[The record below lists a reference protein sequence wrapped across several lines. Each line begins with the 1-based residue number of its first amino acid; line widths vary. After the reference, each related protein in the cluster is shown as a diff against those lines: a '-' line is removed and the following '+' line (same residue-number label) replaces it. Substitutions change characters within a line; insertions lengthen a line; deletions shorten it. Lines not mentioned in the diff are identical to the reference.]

1 MKSITKYIN
10 EGFFNNVGA
19 NYKDIILDWLLGLD
33 GIIEQYGKEEITLR
47 RISKKQL
54 SSIVDIDNNGN
65 IITHPSKRSTATIWT
80 KIYPKDIDSMPDV
93 LYFGD
98 NLTLKLIFC
107 DFSKSDFSKL
117 DRLKGRLSLDIA
129 AIEFNGCDVPN
140 MEFLKGVKYIT
151 SLRMYESSV
160 KSFNGISE
168 VKIDFIHTDH
178 MRNTD
183 GGNVFSTLP
192 KISGSIFITDCNDI
206 KDLTYIKDSLTPTT
220 KLNIYRCNN
229 ITKCDLSGLTL
240 NKISGDD
247 SIFHI
252 FGNPDMFPKKLKT
265 IEFDTVKDLQ
275 RLDKIKD
282 MIKNHYPPSVDIYC
296 IRCRR

>member
-1 MKSITKYIN
+1 MN

-19 NYKDIILDWLLGLD
+19 NYKDIILDWILGLD
-33 GIIEQYGKEEITLR
+33 GIIEQNGKEEITLR
-47 RISKKQL
+47 RISKEQL

-65 IITHPSKRSTATIWT
+65 IITHHSRRSTATIWT

-93 LYFGD
+93 VYFGD

-117 DRLKGRLSLDIA
+117 DRLKGRLSSDIA

-160 KSFNGISE
+160 KSFNGIDE
-168 VKIDFIHTDH
+168 VKIDSVRVERMSYTDK
-178 MRNTD
+178 
-183 GGNVFSTLP
+183 GNAFSTLS
-192 KISGSIFITDCNDI
+192 KITNSIYIIDCNDI

-240 NKISGDD
+240 DRISGDD
-247 SIFHI
+247 SIFPI
-252 FGNPDMFPKKLKT
+252 FSNPDIFPKKLKT
-265 IEFDTVKDLQ
+265 IEFDMVKDLQ

-282 MIKNHYPPSVDIYC
+282 MIKKHYPPSVDIYC
-296 IRCRR
+296 IRCRSASIKQ